1 MLATGFSAPSNFLK
15 KKPHLLRPFQFG
27 RAVFLPFFEYT
38 CFRRGNTNRDWEV
51 LHGENP
57 WDLGGCCRVSQR
69 LVGIRRRVGGSTG
82 MLLQGVFPDWGML
95 LPLTIGGLGGSLLG
109 SFLLPKI
116 PTDLLRRLFGVLL
129 IYGGVRMFL

>member
-1 MLATGFSAPSNFLK
+1 M
-15 KKPHLLRPFQFG
+15 
-27 RAVFLPFFEYT
+27 Y
-38 CFRRGNTNRDWEV
+38 
-51 LHGENP
+51 GENP
-57 WDLGGCCRVSQR
+57 WDLGRCCRFSQR
-69 LVGIRRRVGGSTG
+69 LVGIRRRVGGSTGAESQGLEQKQAHANAVALMLPLSAVSSAG